1 MTQIIKMKQLIT
13 FSVPFAEGK
22 TLPSTFVYCH
32 LPYKQTKQKSNRLNW
47 LLSIASTTLAG
58 MFS

>member
-1 MTQIIKMKQLIT
+1 MKQLIT